1 MGAEQGNAL
10 PEELYSFH
18 SAQCNLTGRR
28 INSLPSVTS
37 LARAFAGLLQP
48 ISYLLFCRSQAG
60 AASSSC
66 CIITYLILPKELNL
80 RVERGKQ
87 INNLKAQTHPS
98 PSSAAASPPGP
109 RQALGPSGSPQPGAA
124 GGEPGLCGEPGG
136 EPAPRGRLR
145 ARGGGSHAAA
155 SPSDGKA
162 RRQSSCAAAR
172 GPARRP
178 RGFSPQAEPAAPH
191 GAVSARCPATGRCL
205 VQRAGKK

>member
-18 SAQCNLTGRR
+18 SAQCNLKGRR

-124 GGEPGLCGEPGG
+124 GGEPGLCGAVRG
-136 EPAPRGRLR
+136 APRG
-145 ARGGGSHAAA
+145 ARPPRPAEG
-155 SPSDGKA
+155 P
-162 RRQSSCAAAR
+162 RRRVTCSRVA
-172 GPARRP
+172 
-178 RGFSPQAEPAAPH
+178 
-191 GAVSARCPATGRCL
+191 
-205 VQRAGKK
+205 